1 MKVLTAARLRLILGL
16 SLALV
21 SVAGTVLFAFG
32 YKQLQLAAVDTN
44 NSTTQAALSNSSLDN
59 LMATQQLLASQS
71 DAVSRASQMVAESR
85 SYLYQ
90 DQIVNDMNAYA
101 NNAGVTIESI
111 TFGSPT
117 GTGTSPASPS
127 ATSSAPTISGLHSTL
142 ATISLV
148 SPISYSNLLTFV
160 YNINQN
166 LTKMRIDQ
174 LDISRATG
182 NGVPA
187 GSVTVNAFNVEV
199 YIR

>member
-1 MKVLTAARLRLILGL
+1 MKALTAARLRLILGL

-117 GTGTSPASPS
+117 GTVTSPASPS

-148 SPISYSNLLTFV
+148 SPVSYSNLLTFV